1 MNRGTDDVFIWYY
14 RMVFS
19 FFTEERMRNMKHVPM
34 YGYQFIVIFLELCG
48 LATPTKGRIT
58 IQGYSPGEIAPIIC
72 KDIGED
78 AEITMLALKYF
89 TQQELIEVW
98 LENGS
103 TIIHIPFL
111 NDKIGRRNKESEKRQ
126 ARRLQQMERKAN
138 MLALQ
143 AGLEARIQKCQTY
156 GLFEN
161 VYLTDEEK
169 NELDNLF
176 CNSDEIIKRVG
187 LEKKRTGTSDIVETD
202 YDLCLKKGKQIGK
215 ERI

>member
-78 AEITMLALKYF
+78 AEITTQIFYPARTNRSLVGEWKHYYSYSVLK
-89 TQQELIEVW
+89 
-98 LENGS
+98 
-103 TIIHIPFL
+103 
-111 NDKIGRRNKESEKRQ
+111 
-126 ARRLQQMERKAN
+126 
-138 MLALQ
+138 
-143 AGLEARIQKCQTY
+143 
-156 GLFEN
+156 
-161 VYLTDEEK
+161 
-169 NELDNLF
+169 
-176 CNSDEIIKRVG
+176 
-187 LEKKRTGTSDIVETD
+187 
-202 YDLCLKKGKQIGK
+202 
-215 ERI
+215 